1 MGVCGMTNAIKI
13 RSKSRYVFARVIIYI
28 VLGIAA
34 ITTIFPYVWM
44 VLASFK
50 TGLEITTYPE
60 QIFPRSPGFDA
71 YVDAFRKLNLGVG
84 IKNTLILE
92 VFAITFSPLV
102 SALGAFSF
110 AKLELPFKRTLLLIL
125 LSSMMIPY
133 AALMLPQYQIW
144 QSIQLVDTLGP
155 LIIPSFFG
163 SALMTFF
170 FVQYMQ
176 GVPNELFEA
185 AKLDGAGYVRQ
196 FFGICLP
203 LIKPALTAQIVLT
216 FVGTWND
223 YFVPS
228 IYLTGMESK
237 TVQLQLLSLQQQQN
251 NLMDMNI
258 VMAGSVL
265 SSIPMLLI
273 YIFCQRFFV
282 ESLAISGI
290 KG

>member
-1 MGVCGMTNAIKI
+1 MTNAIKI

-265 SSIPMLLI
+265 SSIPMLFI

>member
-1 MGVCGMTNAIKI
+1 MEKTTHIKKTPGRI
-13 RSKSRYVFARVIIYI
+13 AARVAIYF
-28 VLGIAA
+28 VFVVTAVS
-34 ITTIFPYVWM
+34 TIFPYLWM

-60 QIFPRSPGFDA
+60 QIFPENPSFVA
-71 YVDAFRKLNLGVG
+71 YADAFGKLKLGTG
-84 IKNTLILE
+84 LKNTLALE
-92 VFAITFSPLV
+92 VFSVFFPPLV

-110 AKLELPFKRTLLLIL
+110 AKLELPCRRVLLLTL

-144 QSIQLVDTLGP
+144 QSLGLVSTLWP
-155 LIIPSFFG
+155 LIIPTFFG
-163 SALMTFF
+163 GALMTFF

-196 FFGICLP
+196 FFAICLP
-203 LIKPALTAQIVLT
+203 LIKPALTAQIVFS

-223 YFVPS
+223 YFIPS
-228 IYLTGMESK
+228 IYLDKSEVK
-237 TVQLQLLSLQQQQN
+237 TIQLQLLSLQMQQN
-251 NLMDMNI
+251 NLMDMNV

-265 SSIPMLLI
+265 SSIPMLAVF
-273 YIFCQRFFV
+273 IFCQKFFI
-282 ESLAISGI
+282 ESLAITGI

>member
-1 MGVCGMTNAIKI
+1 MGVCGMTDAIKI

-60 QIFPRSPGFDA
+60 QIFPRSPSFDA

-110 AKLELPFKRTLLLIL
+110 AKLELPFKRALLLIL

-144 QSIQLVDTLGP
+144 QSMQLVDTLGP

>member
-1 MGVCGMTNAIKI
+1 MTDAIKI

-60 QIFPRSPGFDA
+60 QIFPRSPSFDA

-110 AKLELPFKRTLLLIL
+110 AKLELPFKRALLLIL

-144 QSIQLVDTLGP
+144 QSMQLVDTLGP

>member
-28 VLGIAA
+28 VFGIAA

-60 QIFPRSPGFDA
+60 QIFPSSPSFDA

-92 VFAITFSPLV
+92 VFAIIFSPLV

>member
-1 MGVCGMTNAIKI
+1 MGVCGMNNAIKK
-13 RSKSRYVFARVIIYI
+13 RNKSRHVFARIIIYI

-34 ITTIFPYVWM
+34 VTTIFPYVWM

-60 QIFPRSPGFDA
+60 QIFPSSPSFDA

-92 VFAITFSPLV
+92 VFAIIFSPLV

>member
-1 MGVCGMTNAIKI
+1 MTNAIKI

-60 QIFPRSPGFDA
+60 QIFPSSPSFDA
-71 YVDAFRKLNLGVG
+71 YVDAFRNLNLGVG

-92 VFAITFSPLV
+92 VFAIIFSPLV

>member
-1 MGVCGMTNAIKI
+1 MTNAIKI

>member
-13 RSKSRYVFARVIIYI
+13 RSNSRYVFARVIIYI

-60 QIFPRSPGFDA
+60 QIFPSSPSFDA
-71 YVDAFRKLNLGVG
+71 YVDAFRNLNLGVG

-92 VFAITFSPLV
+92 VFAIIFSPLV

-237 TVQLQLLSLQQQQN
+237 TVQLQLLSLQQQHN

>member
-60 QIFPRSPGFDA
+60 QIFPRSFSFDA

>member
-1 MGVCGMTNAIKI
+1 MTNAIKI

-237 TVQLQLLSLQQQQN
+237 TVQLQLLSFQQQQN

>member
-92 VFAITFSPLV
+92 VFAIIFSPLV

>member
-1 MGVCGMTNAIKI
+1 MTNAIKI

-28 VLGIAA
+28 VFGIAA

-60 QIFPRSPGFDA
+60 QIFPSSPSFDA

-92 VFAITFSPLV
+92 VFAIIFSPLV

>member
-60 QIFPRSPGFDA
+60 QIFPSSPSFDA

-92 VFAITFSPLV
+92 VFAIIFSPLV

>member
-1 MGVCGMTNAIKI
+1 MTNAIKI

-60 QIFPRSPGFDA
+60 QIFPSSPSFDA
-71 YVDAFRKLNLGVG
+71 YVDAFRNLNLGVG